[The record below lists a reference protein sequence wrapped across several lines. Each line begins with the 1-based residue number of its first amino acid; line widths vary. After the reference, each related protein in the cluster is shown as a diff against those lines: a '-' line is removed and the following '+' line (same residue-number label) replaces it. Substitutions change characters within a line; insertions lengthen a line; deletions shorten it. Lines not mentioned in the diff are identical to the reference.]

1 MRNPRT
7 KWWIFHSPY
16 LITKLVLKSG
26 GGGAGAKHH
35 HTHSQSSGT
44 HSRANM
50 KIGHNGAPSEG
61 TCKKICKVCKVIFH
75 AEFGLDMVDS
85 WASSG
90 GAVER
95 HHSTSQSIQHLKGR
109 MLHQRLAEGVNPFGA
124 QAIVTSGIP
133 RISTDHATRYPT
145 ELRIVLKSKCFRFLG
160 APSPRTATWWFP
172 KPCPKKWSVRGWAK
186 HLP

>member
-61 TCKKICKVCKVIFH
+61 TCKKNMQSMQSLQSHLPCRIWIGYGRFMSITSIFH
-75 AEFGLDMVDS
+75 QGVQLNATTQHPR
-85 WASSG
+85 ASS
-90 GAVER
+90 
-95 HHSTSQSIQHLKGR
+95 TSRVGCSISAW
-109 MLHQRLAEGVNPFGA
+109 QRVWTPSEPRQLSPPGSHGYPR
-124 QAIVTSGIP
+124 IMRPGIP
-133 RISTDHATRYPT
+133 QNW
-145 ELRIVLKSKCFRFLG
+145 G
-160 APSPRTATWWFP
+160 
-172 KPCPKKWSVRGWAK
+172 
-186 HLP
+186 